1 MTRVISPF
9 LLRNANKLSV
19 MHSWQP
25 DRDSVGRV
33 AIMRVEVGTNLEDQ
47 VIDALA
53 GLWLCLKLFATQI
66 TKGNHGPI
74 IFKIE
79 EAEIFL

>member
-1 MTRVISPF
+1 
-9 LLRNANKLSV
+9 
-19 MHSWQP
+19 MHSWEADP
-25 DRDSVGRV
+25 DSVGRV

-53 GLWLCLKLFATQI
+53 RLWLCLKLFATQSAV
-66 TKGNHGPI
+66 GNYGPV

-79 EAEIFL
+79 EGEIFL